1 MEFHQVVMSRR
12 MVRDFDPAPLPSTTL
27 ERALRHAL
35 RAPSAGFTQGWDA
48 VLLTATAD
56 RKAFWRAATLDPEAE
71 PDRWLRGVR
80 RAPAL
85 VVLCSH
91 PGAYVARYAR
101 PDKERTGLGEG
112 PQAWPV
118 PYWDVDTGMAALLLL
133 LSAVD
138 EGIGGLFFGVPGER
152 HDLVRQA
159 FGVPV
164 DRRLVGVVALG
175 RPAEPAGTASGV
187 SRSGAA
193 PGSGAAAGVSGG
205 ARRPHRPRRR
215 SLEEVVHAGRFGTA
229 WRPDSEPDPTAPSEG
244 GGR

>member
-1 MEFHQVVMSRR
+1 
-12 MVRDFDPAPLPSTTL
+12 MVRDFDPAPLPATTL

-48 VLLTATAD
+48 LLLTEASD
-56 RKAFWRAATLDPEAE
+56 REEFWRAATPDPEAD

-85 VVLCSH
+85 VVVWSH

-101 PDKERTGLGEG
+101 PDKQRTGLGKD
-112 PQAWPV
+112 QQSWPV

-152 HDLVRQA
+152 QDAVRQA
-159 FGVPV
+159 FGVPG

-175 RPAEPAGTASGV
+175 RPALPSD
-187 SRSGAA
+187 
-193 PGSGAAAGVSGG
+193 AAAGDSGR
-205 ARRPHRPRRR
+205 AQRPHRPRRR
-215 SLEEVVHAGRFGTA
+215 SLDQVVHAGRFGTA
-229 WRPDSEPDPTAPSEG
+229 WRADSD
-244 GGR
+244 